1 MEPDTPC
8 STSPVI
14 TASAQ
19 APLLLVRLQPPAGHH
34 LSSLPVRGRR
44 RRRVSKRARAQPWR
58 GSSGRGR
65 PWHGGPDAARQ
76 AQQELQRR
84 DRLRGERLVHRVRP
98 QPPSWRGSSSSN
110 RPARRCPTRSRPR
123 SSACRPTS
131 VAAASTSRGPD
142 PPPVALHQPVWQPPS
157 CARAGVLLAPMAR
170 PSCVPRCP
178 APLQRRRAAPPLP
191 TTAGSLSAASPA
203 DTLARAAPPHRAGDL
218 LTART
223 DTQQRKFIELL
234 SSPSST
240 PLARSGAGP
249 CPAGPAALPTPSS
262 PLLDLSLSRPSRPDP
277 RCCGLLGSIRHPFG
291 WIASSHPDPSLSWP
305 SRPDPTFPFFSAA
318 GADTMTGADACAA
331 VGLLGGAP

>member
-178 APLQRRRAAPPLP
+178 APLHPQIPAASPGFAATSSRRRHSLGRRGPSCRRACHQRRRGPSPLRLRGRTLLRRQPPL
-191 TTAGSLSAASPA
+191 
-203 DTLARAAPPHRAGDL
+203 HRRRRRHLG
-218 LTART
+218 RT
-223 DTQQRKFIELL
+223 
-234 SSPSST
+234 
-240 PLARSGAGP
+240 
-249 CPAGPAALPTPSS
+249 
-262 PLLDLSLSRPSRPDP
+262 
-277 RCCGLLGSIRHPFG
+277 
-291 WIASSHPDPSLSWP
+291 
-305 SRPDPTFPFFSAA
+305 
-318 GADTMTGADACAA
+318 
-331 VGLLGGAP
+331 